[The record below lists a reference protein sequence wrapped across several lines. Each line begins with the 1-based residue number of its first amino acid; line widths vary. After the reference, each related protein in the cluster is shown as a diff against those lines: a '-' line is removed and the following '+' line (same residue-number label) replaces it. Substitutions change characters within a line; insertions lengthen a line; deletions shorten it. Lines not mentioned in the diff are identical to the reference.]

1 MQSDGRKGRD
11 TYLRGCT
18 RCFGS
23 LDADESI
30 YLLLANLHR
39 PRGPCSQA
47 AVDGW
52 DASVA
57 CAHVSLQMACA
68 VNGIHSSRF
77 NCYRIPAGCL
87 VTVLPPW
94 VHAARRRIWPFDHAP
109 GASDAY
115 GMRSQHLFIF
125 ENGFSRENSSICFVG
140 AGNLVACRQGWWSK
154 VTAMCKGANRGL
166 HASKPILSR

>member
-1 MQSDGRKGRD
+1 MDLPAACELTQTRRLVV
-11 TYLRGCT
+11 TGC
-18 RCFGS
+18 RRWSGCFGCM
-23 LDADESI
+23 
-30 YLLLANLHR
+30 R
-39 PRGPCSQA
+39 PRFIA
-47 AVDGW
+47 DGG
-52 DASVA
+52 
-57 CAHVSLQMACA
+57 A

-109 GASDAY
+109 GASDAC

-166 HASKPILSR
+166 HASKPIHSREISF